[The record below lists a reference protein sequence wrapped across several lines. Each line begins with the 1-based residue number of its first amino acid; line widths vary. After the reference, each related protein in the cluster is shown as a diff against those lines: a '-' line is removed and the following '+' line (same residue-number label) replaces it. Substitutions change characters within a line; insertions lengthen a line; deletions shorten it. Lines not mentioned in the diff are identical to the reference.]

1 MDFIVK
7 QEKTTT
13 KARIIVS
20 SGLLGVL
27 IILLFSVSPMLPIAA
42 QAQQA
47 ATTTTIVTI
56 VQGAQIPSNE
66 QFYNPSEVSVK
77 SGSTVTWNN
86 KDSALH
92 TATSGKDVTPDGKF
106 DSSVIAPGQS
116 SQPVTMPTGPGEYPY
131 FCTLHPWMTGTIM
144 VT

>member
-1 MDFIVK
+1 MDFIVR

-13 KARIIVS
+13 RARIIAS
-20 SGLLGVL
+20 SGLVGVV
-27 IILLFSVSPMLPIAA
+27 IILLFSVSSILPIAA
-42 QAQQA
+42 QAQQV
-47 ATTTTIVTI
+47 ATTTTVTI

-66 QFYNPSEVSVK
+66 QFYNPSEVTAK

-86 KDSALH
+86 EDSALH

-106 DSSVIAPGQS
+106 DTSIIAPGQS
-116 SQPVTMPTGPGEYPY
+116 SQPVTMPTEQGEYPY
-131 FCTLHPWMTGTIM
+131 FCTLHPWMTGTVI